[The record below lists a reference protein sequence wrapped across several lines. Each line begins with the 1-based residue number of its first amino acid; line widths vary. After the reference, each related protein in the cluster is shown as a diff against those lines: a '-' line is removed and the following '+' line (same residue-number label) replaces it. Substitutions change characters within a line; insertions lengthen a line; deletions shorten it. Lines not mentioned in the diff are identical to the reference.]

1 MIWDPY
7 FFNFSIWWGRIYA
20 LSVFF
25 PHARY
30 YTTLQDVG
38 WIRFYE
44 KPSSIGDFE
53 PGSHLLSIWLSG
65 LGSEPHHPVH
75 LGTVKLAGMLC
86 QGYAGKFEVET
97 VRTPIIETLKAS
109 HQCLKFGALSH
120 LFGSFAGK
128 LYRAVDQFVPCDGL
142 SILVDHFFLDDS
154 SRMIENVA
162 YFFLPTLFL
171 ALVP

>member
-20 LSVFF
+20 LSALF

-75 LGTVKLAGMLC
+75 LGTVRLDCRWNFAEYPTKNCDSYCISGMLC
-86 QGYAGKFEVET
+86 RGYAGKFEVET
-97 VRTPIIETLKAS
+97 ARTPIIETLKAS
-109 HQCLKFGALSH
+109 HQCLKFGAL
-120 LFGSFAGK
+120 GS
-128 LYRAVDQFVPCDGL
+128 
-142 SILVDHFFLDDS
+142 LVWIIC
-154 SRMIENVA
+154 RQV
-162 YFFLPTLFL
+162 
-171 ALVP
+171 VQGG